1 MEEVV
6 NRLSQIEAISTGI
19 IEDASIQ
26 KKALSL
32 ENIKRMDAFDAETD
46 AETAKSISELT
57 GQLDRQL
64 SEELS
69 RLRDATDSEL
79 ERITNLYHSRHTEL
93 AQELL
98 KKVIGAD

>member
-6 NRLSQIEAISTGI
+6 NRLSQIESISTGI

-79 ERITNLYHSRHTEL
+79 ERITNLYHSHHTEL